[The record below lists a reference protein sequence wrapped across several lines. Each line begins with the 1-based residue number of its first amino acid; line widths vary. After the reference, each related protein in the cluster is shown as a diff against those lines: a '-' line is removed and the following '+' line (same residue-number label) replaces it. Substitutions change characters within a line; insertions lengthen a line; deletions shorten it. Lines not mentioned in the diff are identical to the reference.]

1 LVSDQPAWA
10 DSAHIPVLFQA
21 VLSALAPQPG
31 GRFID
36 ATVGAGGHAAG
47 VLAATAP
54 HGQLL
59 GLDRDPA
66 ALAVARERLS
76 TYGERVRLVQA
87 SFADLAAI
95 ARAQGFVAV
104 DGILFDLGLSSLQ
117 LADPSRGFSF
127 QAEGPLDMRFE
138 PTQDLTA
145 ADLVNELPV
154 DDLAELLYQYGEERE
169 SRRIA
174 RAIVQARPI
183 RTTRQLAAVV
193 ARAVGGRRGRIHPAT
208 RTFQALRIAVNDEL
222 AQLQAALPQAVAL
235 LRPGGRLAVI
245 TFHSLEDRIVKEF
258 MRRESRDCIC
268 APGLPVCVCGHT
280 ASLRLIT
287 RKPITPS
294 AEEVQA
300 NPRSRSAKL
309 RVAEKV
315 GG

>member
-1 LVSDQPAWA
+1 M
-10 DSAHIPVLFQA
+10 
-21 VLSALAPQPG
+21 SALAPQPG

-47 VLAATAP
+47 LLAATAP
-54 HGQLL
+54 DGRLL

-66 ALAVARERLS
+66 ALVVARERLNA
-76 TYGERVRLVQA
+76 YGERVRLVQA
-87 SFADLAAI
+87 GFADLAAI
-95 ARAQGFVAV
+95 ARTHQFVPV

-117 LADPSRGFSF
+117 LADPNRGFSF
-127 QAEGPLDMRFE
+127 QAEGPLDMRFD

-145 ADLVNELPV
+145 ADLVNELPM

-174 RAIVQARPI
+174 HAIVQARPI
-183 RTTRQLAAVV
+183 RTTRQLAEVV
-193 ARAVGGRRGRIHPAT
+193 ARAVGGRRRHIHPAT

-268 APGLPVCVCGHT
+268 EPGLPVCVCGHT
-280 ASLRLIT
+280 ASLRLIM

-294 AEEVQA
+294 VEEVQA

-315 GG
+315 